1 MAAKGGSIDFMFL
14 APSYPATGSAT
25 EGYRILARIAKI
37 DEKLFK
43 WILVK
48 DSRPLMARKISEH
61 SRPVRGREIQYPYR
75 TKMTPNS
82 AIEKRSIWRPC
93 LTPSNQFLDPP
104 LVCVSDQTKI
114 VNYGPFIVLT
124 TKVT

>member
-1 MAAKGGSIDFMFL
+1 MNPGQGFSSSDDQENFGTF
-14 APSYPATGSAT
+14 PTC
-25 EGYRILARIAKI
+25 
-37 DEKLFK
+37 
-43 WILVK
+43 
-48 DSRPLMARKISEH
+48 SR
-61 SRPVRGREIQYPYR
+61 REIQYPYR

-82 AIEKRSIWRPC
+82 ATEKRSIWRPC